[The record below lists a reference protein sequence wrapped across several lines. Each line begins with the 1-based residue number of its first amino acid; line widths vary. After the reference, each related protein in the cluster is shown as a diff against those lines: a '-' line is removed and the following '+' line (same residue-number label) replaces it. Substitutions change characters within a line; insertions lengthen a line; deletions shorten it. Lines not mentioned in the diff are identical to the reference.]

1 MRCFAAGAI
10 KQMKIKEAK
19 FMLDGHEKVVGP
31 DVERMQY
38 CRTEYVDMA
47 EELSFNLPWH
57 PRD

>member
-1 MRCFAAGAI
+1 MEDKVPGAFMRCFAAGAI

-38 CRTEYVDMA
+38 CRTE
-47 EELSFNLPWH
+47 
-57 PRD
+57 

>member
-1 MRCFAAGAI
+1 MHCFAAGAI

-19 FMLDGHEKVVGP
+19 LMLDGYQKVDGP

-38 CRTEYVDMA
+38 CRTEYVDIA
-47 EELSFNLPWH
+47 EELSFNLSWH